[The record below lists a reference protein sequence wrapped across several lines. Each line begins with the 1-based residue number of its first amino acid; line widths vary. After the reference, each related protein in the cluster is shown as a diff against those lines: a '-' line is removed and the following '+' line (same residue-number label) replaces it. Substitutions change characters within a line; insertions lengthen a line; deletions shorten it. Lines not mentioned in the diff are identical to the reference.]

1 MNLTDLIPINQI
13 SEIFDIP
20 EFYRWL
26 ILFIILLIGYISLKY
41 FQKFHKLENKI
52 NTIDETFLIAIFG
65 SIFLF
70 KLIYMGLWLFI
81 AYISITTS
89 NNLLFLIPLLLIVIY
104 ILTSSVIGLIIDIVS
119 IRETKELQKN
129 RKLVLFCLSTVIS
142 PVYIIS
148 LFLSEH
154 VNYSSIIIFSFLTFC
169 TFITINPVIYYITRW
184 YKQMI

>member
-1 MNLTDLIPINQI
+1 MYLTDLIPINQI

-41 FQKFHKLENKI
+41 FHKFHELEKKI
-52 NTIDETFLIAIFG
+52 TTIDETFLIAIFG

-70 KLIYMGLWLFI
+70 KSIYIGLWLYI
-81 AYISITTS
+81 AYISITIS
-89 NNLLFLIPLLLIVIY
+89 NNLLFLIPLFIIVIFVF
-104 ILTSSVIGLIIDIVS
+104 TSSVMGLIIDIIS
-119 IRETKELQKN
+119 IKDTNELQKN
-129 RKLVLFCLSTVIS
+129 RKLVLFCLSTMIS

-154 VNYSSIIIFSFLTFC
+154 VNYSSIVISSFLTFC
-169 TFITINPVIYYITRW
+169 AFITINPVIYYITRW